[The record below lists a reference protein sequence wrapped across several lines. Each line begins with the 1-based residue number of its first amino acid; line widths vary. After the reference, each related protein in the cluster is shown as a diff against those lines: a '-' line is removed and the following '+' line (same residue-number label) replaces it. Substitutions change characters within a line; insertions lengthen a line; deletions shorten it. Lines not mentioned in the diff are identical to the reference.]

1 MNLLE
6 RDSFILGLLLMIV
19 MLVVFKELVGV
30 LAVMAFLG
38 LSGQGVVLVI
48 IDVLMLISLP
58 ALMMKWAPLVDG
70 EKK

>member
-30 LAVMAFLG
+30 LTIMFILG
-38 LSGQGVVLVI
+38 ASLNGVLLVL
-48 IDVLMLISLP
+48 IDVAMLVSVP
-58 ALMMKWAPLVDG
+58 ALMYKWAPLVDG
-70 EKK
+70 ETK